1 VIAWFFCGVL
11 IKAIESPISTSMSW
25 MGNTPTLALMLLA
38 SGALCAQEYSFR
50 SFGITEG
57 LNNLGVLQI
66 YQDRVGFLWVSTENG
81 TYRFD
86 GDHFEAFGLAQGIP
100 VSPATA
106 FGDAPDGSLLVGGA
120 IGLYH
125 LQGNRFEKLQGD
137 FKTISW
143 AQGIQ
148 ADGKGTRFSART
160 PDLWNLLPNRG
171 RRASRHVPLPSRLV
185 PPMQAP
191 TAY

>member
-1 VIAWFFCGVL
+1 
-11 IKAIESPISTSMSW
+11 
-25 MGNTPTLALMLLA
+25 MLLA

-50 SFGITEG
+50 SFGTAEG

-66 YQDRVGFLWVSTENG
+66 YQDRIGFLWVSTENG
-81 TYRFD
+81 IYRFD
-86 GDHFEAFGLAQGIP
+86 GDRFEAFGLAQGIP
-100 VSPATA
+100 ASSATA

-148 ADGKGTRFSART
+148 ADGKGHTFLGTDSGLVELTSKPGQKGFVTRVFAQPPGTSNASA
-160 PDLWNLLPNRG
+160 
-171 RRASRHVPLPSRLV
+171 
-185 PPMQAP
+185 
-191 TAY
+191 

>member
-1 VIAWFFCGVL
+1 MRW
-11 IKAIESPISTSMSW
+11 KK
-25 MGNTPTLALMLLA
+25 NTPALAFMLLA

-50 SFGITEG
+50 SFGTAEG

-66 YQDRVGFLWVSTENG
+66 YQDRIEFLWVSTENG
-81 TYRFD
+81 IYRFD
-86 GDHFEAFGLAQGIP
+86 GDRFEAFGLAQGIP
-100 VSPATA
+100 ASSATA

-148 ADGKGTRFSART
+148 ADGKGHTFLGTDSGLVEVTSKPGQKGFATRTFAQPPGTSNASA
-160 PDLWNLLPNRG
+160 
-171 RRASRHVPLPSRLV
+171 
-185 PPMQAP
+185 
-191 TAY
+191 